1 MWAALIS
8 RNEYIRFFKE
18 NTFTF
23 TGRLG
28 LMDREEAFCFVRL
41 CGGSCSKNLTKRTN
55 VLVVGSYH
63 HSECRRNKYH
73 AALKYNK
80 QGQDIEIIGEDV
92 FYQML
97 LGFFLVKTSKQNSI
111 MKQEE

>member
-1 MWAALIS
+1 MI
-8 RNEYIRFFKE
+8 NEKDYIGFFRD

-23 TGRLG
+23 TGKLN
-28 LMDREEAFCFVRL
+28 LMDRAEAFRFVRL

-63 HSECRRNKYH
+63 HSECRRSKYH
-73 AALKYNK
+73 AALKYNE
-80 QGQDIEIIGEDV
+80 QEQNIVIIGEDV

-97 LGFFLVKTSKQNSI
+97 LGFFLVKTSQQNSI
-111 MKQEE
+111 MKKEE